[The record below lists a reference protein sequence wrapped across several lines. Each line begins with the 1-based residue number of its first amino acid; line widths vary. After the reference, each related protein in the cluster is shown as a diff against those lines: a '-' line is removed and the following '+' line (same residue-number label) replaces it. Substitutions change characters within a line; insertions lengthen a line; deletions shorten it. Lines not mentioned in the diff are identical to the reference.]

1 MDFEVSDLGFEVHQH
16 HQSFT
21 IHSPSISR
29 GQITKSPWPNV
40 FLRQFYFQNRQV
52 SRVEPIQQCHREF
65 SPGDFN
71 TMNNTHCYWE
81 STPSFCL
88 SFEMKPIPTWVM
100 KLPYAL
106 NKWWTFRFQFQCP
119 FIDGWIITAFFSAVW
134 FPTFEAQKIRDL
146 DDVISNH
153 SPGGNPIQIN
163 QTLFSLLK
171 CFWSNLWNL
180 WFFRRNLFSLLL
192 TVSISMWVFLEM
204 GVPPN
209 HQFQWDSPLQTIHL
223 GVPPWLWKPPCVLK
237 TPSKISIGRPS
248 SSHAT
253 RMQQGRAPLGLLSYN
268 HLPSGKSNVAMQ
280 NHLYMEALMEYILS
294 GWWLGHPSEKYERQL
309 LWLFPIYGK
318 IKHVPNHQP
327 AKWRSVM
334 AICPKKNFAARHW
347 ETLVW
352 WLKMSPDP
360 SLINR

>member
-40 FLRQFYFQNRQV
+40 FFATVLFSKPPSV
-52 SRVEPIQQCHREF
+52 AGGTHPAMSSRVFSWWFQHYEQHTLLLGINTLLLPIFWNET
-65 SPGDFN
+65 N
-71 TMNNTHCYWE
+71 TYMSNETPIWPKQMMNVQ
-81 STPSFCL
+81 
-88 SFEMKPIPTWVM
+88 IPVSMSIHWW
-100 KLPYAL
+100 L
-106 NKWWTFRFQFQCP
+106 NHYS
-119 FIDGWIITAFFSAVW
+119 IFSAVW
-134 FPTFEAQKIRDL
+134 FPTFEAQKKRDL

-171 CFWSNLWNL
+171 CSWSNLWNL
-180 WFFRRNLFSLLL
+180 CFFRRNLFSLLL

-209 HQFQWDSPLQTIHL
+209 HPFQWDFPLQTIHL

-268 HLPSGKSNVAMQ
+268 HLPSGKSNVAME
-280 NHLYMEALMEYILS
+280 NHLYIEALMEYTLS

-309 LWLFPIYGK
+309 GWLFPIYGK

-327 AKWRSVM
+327 ALYIRGIVRCYVWFPEGNSSCFNTTNPPVAVM
-334 AICPKKNFAARHW
+334 W
-347 ETLVW
+347 
-352 WLKMSPDP
+352 
-360 SLINR
+360 